1 MGLVAAP
8 GTADLE
14 VLDDERDGGTLKFG
28 ICCTIDELGEELWSL
43 LVPWILFGSGCL
55 SWFLC
60 WALEWPPNVGNPIVM
75 VWDLD

>member
-28 ICCTIDELGEELWSL
+28 ICCTVDELGEELWSL
-43 LVPWILFGSGCL
+43 LAP
-55 SWFLC
+55 
-60 WALEWPPNVGNPIVM
+60 
-75 VWDLD
+75 